1 MFLEFECLESL
12 QCLFKFIFTKQYL
25 ISCAVSTFE
34 STLGET
40 LRKFFTAAPFKTRIL
55 LQMCKWF
62 IVKEA
67 EMLFVLVYVNI
78 HNNEPL

>member
-1 MFLEFECLESL
+1 MSLE
-12 QCLFKFIFTKQYL
+12 
-25 ISCAVSTFE
+25 
-34 STLGET
+34 LG
-40 LRKFFTAAPFKTRIL
+40 FFVIIVIIVFYCSSFKTSIL